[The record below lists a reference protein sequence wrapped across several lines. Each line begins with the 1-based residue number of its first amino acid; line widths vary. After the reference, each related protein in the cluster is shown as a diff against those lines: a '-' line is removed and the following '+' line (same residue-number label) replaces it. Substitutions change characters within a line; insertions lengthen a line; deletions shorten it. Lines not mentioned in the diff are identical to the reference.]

1 MGREANCHACVGAE
15 RADAKALLEST
26 ELILRGAIK
35 RRWPLSAL
43 EAVRVEGDALCFN
56 VGPEL
61 VTLQLGSPEAGK
73 WADRIAAPPK
83 SLAAKLGLAP
93 ERPAWVLGTVADAA
107 LADALAG
114 HTAPTPAAA
123 TQWLAVLEEAAE
135 LPALLSRLQGPQS
148 EAVPAL
154 WAVYPKGGAMDAAV
168 RTQLRAAGWRDV
180 KACAVSERLTATR
193 YLPPAAA

>member
-15 RADAKALLEST
+15 RADAKALLEAT

-43 EAVRVEGDALCFN
+43 EAVRVEGDALCFS
-56 VGPEL
+56 VGPES
-61 VTLQLGSPEAGK
+61 VSLQLGAPEAGK

-93 ERPAWVLGTVADAA
+93 ERPAWVLGMVADAA

-114 HTAPTPAAA
+114 HTAPTLATA
-123 TQWLAVLEEAAE
+123 TQWLAVLHEPTE
-135 LPALLSRLQGPQS
+135 LPALLGQLQGA
-148 EAVPAL
+148 AVPAL

-168 RTQLRAAGWRDV
+168 RTALRAAGWRDA

-193 YLPPAAA
+193 YLPPTVR

>member
-1 MGREANCHACVGAE
+1 
-15 RADAKALLEST
+15 
-26 ELILRGAIK
+26 
-35 RRWPLSAL
+35 
-43 EAVRVEGDALCFN
+43 
-56 VGPEL
+56 
-61 VTLQLGSPEAGK
+61 
-73 WADRIAAPPK
+73 
-83 SLAAKLGLAP
+83 
-93 ERPAWVLGTVADAA
+93 
-107 LADALAG
+107 
-114 HTAPTPAAA
+114 
-123 TQWLAVLEEAAE
+123 VLEEAAE